1 MLKNLYNTL
10 KISTFVEQFKNNS
23 IMNNKKMEL
32 APWLPTMNEVKIYMS
47 KNEYKYI
54 VLIDD
59 GTMYVGFRPFR
70 TLPMALDY
78 AGQMQ
83 KNNSTSSVSTID
95 NL

>member
-1 MLKNLYNTL
+1 
-10 KISTFVEQFKNNS
+10 
-23 IMNNKKMEL
+23 MNNKKMEL
-32 APWLPTMNEVKIYMS
+32 APWLPTIGEVKIYMS
-47 KNEYKYI
+47 ENGYNYV

-78 AGQMQ
+78 ASQMQ
-83 KNNSTSSVSTID
+83 KKNSTASLTNIN